1 MHLLELLL
9 LLKPLLSLLM
19 LFLPLRNLLFEL
31 LTDQELL
38 LLSRTTR
45 RLKCGLSSLG
55 CFLGLLRV
63 VQLTYRFIEGGVW
76 SEDSHGRRW

>member
-1 MHLLELLL
+1 
-9 LLKPLLSLLM
+9 M
-19 LFLPLRNLLFEL
+19 LFLPLGNLLFEL

-63 VQLTYRFIEGGVW
+63 VQLTYRLIEGGVW